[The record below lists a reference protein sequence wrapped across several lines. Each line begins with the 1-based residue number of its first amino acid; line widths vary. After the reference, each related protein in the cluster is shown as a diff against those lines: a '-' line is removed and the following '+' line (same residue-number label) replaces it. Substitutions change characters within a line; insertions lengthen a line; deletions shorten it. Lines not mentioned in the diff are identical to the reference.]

1 MRVVRDKRIH
11 EGVGS
16 PVRIALVA
24 ASPVHYRAPLY
35 RRLAADPRIEFTA
48 IFASSSGIRPGDQGY
63 GRPVAF
69 DINPLGGYESK
80 FLRRA
85 DRNELASPSAF
96 AFTDPDI
103 IGKILREDY
112 EVVWLHGYHA
122 VTFLL
127 AAATQNVRRRPLLI
141 SEIATLLNPR
151 PIHVRAAKRILF
163 EVLFRTAHGLYS
175 GEQNRRWF
183 ISLGFDERRLSFV
196 PNCVDNAR
204 FRQEAEH
211 YAPTRERLKR
221 DLGIT
226 SSGPV
231 ILMVGRLTVK
241 KQPLFLLDAF
251 RRVRR
256 EVPCTLVFAGSGPL
270 ESDLHREVDAGRV
283 PDVVVTDFLN
293 QNQISRA
300 YACADVL
307 VLPSRYDETW
317 GLVCNEGMSCG
328 LPVVVTD
335 KVGAA
340 NDLGR
345 DGVNGFVVSADEP
358 SELADRLRL
367 LVLDAPLRQ
376 RLGSAARESVERFSY
391 EVAARGVLSAVEQT
405 VGPERWAVAVASA
418 RRKAIGRAV

>member
-1 MRVVRDKRIH
+1 MA
-11 EGVGS
+11 G
-16 PVRIALVA
+16 
-24 ASPVHYRAPLY
+24 SPVHYRAPLY
-35 RRLAADPRIEFTA
+35 RSLAADPRIEFTA
-48 IFASSSGIRPGDQGY
+48 IFASSSGLRPGDQGY
-63 GRPVAF
+63 GRPIAF

-85 DRNELASPSAF
+85 DRNELASPSVF
-96 AFTDPDI
+96 SFTDPDV
-103 IGKILREDY
+103 IGQILREDY

-122 VTFLL
+122 ITFLL

-151 PIHVRAAKRILF
+151 PIHIRAAKRILF
-163 EVLFRTAHGLYS
+163 ETLFRTAQGLYS
-175 GEQNRRWF
+175 GEQNRQWF
-183 ISLGFDERRLSFV
+183 TSLGFDERRLSFV

-211 YAPTRERLKR
+211 YAPMRERLKR

-231 ILMVGRLTVK
+231 ILMVGRLTAK

-251 RRVRR
+251 CQVRK
-256 EVPCTLVFAGSGPL
+256 EAPCTLVFAGSGPL
-270 ESDLHREVDAGRV
+270 EGDLRREVDASRV
-283 PDVVVTDFLN
+283 PDVVVTGFLN
-293 QNQISRA
+293 QSQISRA

-307 VLPSRYDETW
+307 VLPSLYDETW

-340 NDLGR
+340 NDLVR
-345 DGVNGFVVSADEP
+345 DGANGFVVSADEP
-358 SELADRLRL
+358 GELSDRLRL

-376 RLGSAARESVERFSY
+376 RFGSVARKSVERFSY
-391 EVAARGVLSAVEQT
+391 EIATRGVLSAVEQA
-405 VGPERWAVAVASA
+405 VGPERWAAAVASA
-418 RRKAIGRAV
+418 RRKAIGRAA